1 MPSTL
6 DRTLTYRLHQ
16 LHKLTD
22 MDSQLVY
29 PERTGLS
36 MSDGRCLTTIGT
48 FAPLSVKA
56 LADKA
61 NLNKGQASRA
71 AQALVDQGLV
81 LKADHP
87 GDGRGVVLT
96 LTPAG
101 QDVFE
106 RAMAMIHQ
114 RNQDIFGCLTDQE
127 QSALSKLFD
136 RLIAHARPGVGTAP
150 CPADAMD
157 VRPARPSGQR
167 PR

>member
-1 MPSTL
+1 MSIQL

-22 MDSQLVY
+22 ADSQSVY

-36 MSDGRCLTTIGT
+36 MSDGRGLTTIGT
-48 FAPLSVKA
+48 FEPLSVKE
-56 LADKA
+56 LAEKA

-101 QDVFE
+101 RKVFK
-106 RAMAMIHQ
+106 RAMNMVHQ
-114 RNQDIFGCLTDQE
+114 RNEHIFGCLTEKE
-127 QSALSKLFD
+127 QVTLSTMFD
-136 RLIAHARPGVGTAP
+136 RLIAHAR
-150 CPADAMD
+150 
-157 VRPARPSGQR
+157 
-167 PR
+167 

>member
-1 MPSTL
+1 MSILKPKTTRPIDKVNRVTL

-22 MDSQLVY
+22 ADSQSAY
-29 PERTGLS
+29 PEQTGLS

-48 FAPLSVKA
+48 FEPLSVKE
-56 LADKA
+56 LAEKA

-96 LTPAG
+96 LRPAG
-101 QDVFE
+101 RKVFE
-106 RAMAMIHQ
+106 RAMAMVAQ
-114 RNQDIFGCLTDQE
+114 RNQDIFGCLNAKE
-127 QSALSKLFD
+127 QASLSAMFD
-136 RLIAHARPGVGTAP
+136 RLIAHARPGVATE
-150 CPADAMD
+150 
-157 VRPARPSGQR
+157 ARRS
-167 PR
+167 

>member
-1 MPSTL
+1 MNTPL

-22 MDSQLVY
+22 MDSQSVY

-36 MSDGRCLTTIGT
+36 MSDGRCRTTIGT
-48 FAPLSVKA
+48 FEPLSVKE
-56 LADKA
+56 LADKG

-101 QDVFE
+101 REVFE
-106 RAMAMIHQ
+106 RAMAMVHQ
-114 RNQDIFGCLTDQE
+114 RNQDIFGCLTDKE
-127 QSALSKLFD
+127 QATLSGLFD
-136 RLIAHARPGVGTAP
+136 RLIAHARPGVVTDAP
-150 CPADAMD
+150 QGAQSSIQH
-157 VRPARPSGQR
+157 R
-167 PR
+167 

>member
-1 MPSTL
+1 
-6 DRTLTYRLHQ
+6 
-16 LHKLTD
+16 
-22 MDSQLVY
+22 
-29 PERTGLS
+29 
-36 MSDGRCLTTIGT
+36 
-48 FAPLSVKA
+48 VKE

-71 AQALVDQGLV
+71 AQALVNQGLV

-101 QDVFE
+101 REVFE

-114 RNQDIFGCLTDQE
+114 RNQDIFGCLNDQE
-127 QSALSKLFD
+127 QATLSGLLD
-136 RLIAHARPGVGTAP
+136 RLIAHARPDVVEGNRSDVAMHAP
-150 CPADAMD
+150 QSAQ
-157 VRPARPSGQR
+157 SSIQ